1 MGTIGNGVRP
11 HSASVA
17 SPLSLGGRNGG
28 MARVKAGES
37 IGAQVSGT
45 RHCEPEPPGRTTR
58 RTGRTYARPQP
69 SLAPWQVQLAKKIMA
84 ARVGETMQ
92 VSELSCACRLSM
104 SYFVRAFTS
113 TVGIS
118 PYSWFIGQRVLRA
131 MILLSHSRMP
141 IAEIALE
148 CGFADQS
155 HFTNTFVRRAGKT
168 PRQWR
173 QEATRAQ
180 PPTAPETGDGAL
192 AASVQTEVARRG
204 DSSQSAA
211 RNSAIRAV
219 QSSCTRRPSSSTR
232 SANQFSSSSVIR

>member
-1 MGTIGNGVRP
+1 
-11 HSASVA
+11 
-17 SPLSLGGRNGG
+17 
-28 MARVKAGES
+28 
-37 IGAQVSGT
+37 
-45 RHCEPEPPGRTTR
+45 
-58 RTGRTYARPQP
+58 
-69 SLAPWQVQLAKKIMA
+69 
-84 ARVGETMQ
+84 
-92 VSELSCACRLSM
+92 M

-148 CGFADQS
+148 CGFVDQS

-173 QEATRAQ
+173 QQATRAQ
-180 PPTAPETGDGAL
+180 PTTAPAPADSAL
-192 AASVQTEVARRG
+192 AASLLADDARRG
-204 DSSQSAA
+204 ESIQSAA
-211 RNSAIRAV
+211 RSSAIRAV

-232 SANQFSSSSVIR
+232 SANQSSSSSVIR